1 MRRWNASHC
10 LLDAFIISMN
20 HKAAVKPNHI
30 CTSNSLCLHTDG
42 LFFSLCSPPLV
53 LLLLNLSRCVYRRW
67 ITLHFHSEIHWIKKK
82 MILKKKHTTPVCGE
96 VLWPTLP
103 LPWTSLSGSHV
114 QISVRFTHC
123 LRLSSGPWGICSAGW
138 PAVGV
143 RASGCVFFSFFFFL
157 CWIGRWEHRVA
168 AGEACRNTTR
178 YWLNNLCHL
187 IVMWLTPASCCV
199 LHSSYHSLR

>member
-1 MRRWNASHC
+1 MPHIVYWMHLPSIWITRQQSSR
-10 LLDAFIISMN
+10 
-20 HKAAVKPNHI
+20 I

-42 LFFSLCSPPLV
+42 WFFSLCSPLLV

-67 ITLHFHSEIHWIKKK
+67 ITLHFHSEMHWIKKK
-82 MILKKKHTTPVCGE
+82 QKKTPPVCGE

-103 LPWTSLSGSHV
+103 FPWTSLSGSHV

-143 RASGCVFFSFFFFL
+143 RASGCVFFFFFFFPM
-157 CWIGRWEHRVA
+157 
-168 AGEACRNTTR
+168 
-178 YWLNNLCHL
+178 LN
-187 IVMWLTPASCCV
+187 WP
-199 LHSSYHSLR
+199 LRAQGGSR